1 MTKKKNSLKQTVVVK
16 TVSAAE
22 LARRK
27 AQSDRDKKMS
37 AQRAVLAPPPRKS
50 KPNNPQITTIKA
62 SPKLGLQ
69 TLNRLAMSLAAPQH
83 MLPMR
88 LPTVTRVKTD
98 VKRLWAAGTLDPV
111 GLLSDNYVASTI
123 GPTAM
128 PSSLSANQ
136 AMFVLT
142 RDPVV
147 PGFASKFFSF
157 AKGTGYKIG
166 WFPLATDVTS
176 FAWYAPSTQY
186 WEPLR
191 LEANSIQAGD
201 SDTITI
207 KKDCFGIAGIVESV
221 GAPTTISSNLYAM
234 RANNKF
240 YMWHPYGDV
249 EVKFLLR
256 TELGANPTITGKWTV
271 HFTMVR
277 FAGAGIPDHEDGG
290 NVAEVTGD
298 FHVEAKLTV
307 PTGHYYIRIDN
318 LIFANTGGAQI
329 NYPVLAFQAGAS
341 STWVAD
347 KDGNTIAN
355 LIMPIQNTDLSK
367 ATYLLESA
375 RVNASSLLISNTA
388 AAIRKAG
395 SVYGMRVLGEES
407 TFSLLTVDGIKL
419 GSGAE
424 GIGYRGQLAHGA
436 YTFLEPTESM
446 IPLRDHIETNQ
457 RGDPDYEPKYQF
469 PYSRVDYAN
478 EHVLVLEWPTE
489 TNANTG
495 VSIMYRFDQHLEYN
509 SNSQLATLG
518 ISADRVE
525 EYTNATITLGA
536 GDYFFENPSHLQQL
550 WQWILKTGKEA
561 LIAGSV
567 AAARHALTA
576 GSVALGTMML

>member
-1 MTKKKNSLKQTVVVK
+1 MTKKKSSLKQTVVVK
-16 TVSAAE
+16 SIPAAE

-27 AQSDRDKKMS
+27 AQSDRDKKVN

-50 KPNNPQITTIKA
+50 KPNNPQLTAIKA

-111 GLLSDNYVASTI
+111 GLLTDNYVASTI

-128 PSSLSANQ
+128 PTALSANQ
-136 AMFVLT
+136 ALFVLT

-157 AKGTGYKIG
+157 AKGTGYSIG

-176 FAWYAPSTQY
+176 FMWYAPSTQY

-191 LEANSIQAGD
+191 LEANSIQPGD
-201 SDTITI
+201 SDTISI
-207 KKDCFGIAGIVESV
+207 NKDCFGIAGIVDSI
-221 GAPTTISSNLYAM
+221 GAPTSISSNLYAM

-240 YMWHPYGDV
+240 YMWHPYGNV
-249 EVKFLLR
+249 QVKFLLR
-256 TELGANPTITGKWTV
+256 NELGANPTITGKWTV

-298 FHVEAKLTV
+298 FHVEAQLTV

-318 LIFANTGGAQI
+318 LIFSNTGAVQI

-347 KDGNTIAN
+347 KDGNTTAN

-407 TFSLLTVDGIKL
+407 TFSLLTVEGIKL

-436 YTFLEPTESM
+436 YTFLEPTENM
-446 IPLRDHIETNQ
+446 ITLRDHIETNQ
-457 RGDPDYEPKYQF
+457 RGDPDYDPKYQF

-495 VSIMYRFDQHLEYN
+495 VSVMYRFDQHLEYN

-561 LIAGSV
+561 LLAGGM

-576 GSVALGTMML
+576 GSVALGAMML